1 MNEAN
6 PELRDFLRARR
17 ARVTP
22 EDAGLPPESGVRRVP
37 GLRREE
43 VARLAGVSVDYYVRL
58 ERGRNLNVSESVLD
72 AIARALLLDE
82 TERRHLFAVAKPS
95 RRRPRAPAPQ
105 RIRPGLLRVLET
117 LNDVPAIVTGRRL
130 DVLAANRLAKA
141 LYRDFD
147 ALPPRERNMARF
159 VFLDP
164 LARDLYA
171 DWDSAARS
179 VVATL
184 HLYAGRNQHDPALA
198 ELIGELS
205 VRDEDFRRWWAEH
218 DVYQRTHGTK
228 HYRHPVVGDLIL
240 GYEALA
246 PTGDHDQVLGVHTV
260 EPGSPSEESLRL
272 LASWGQVQASEGH
285 HEGPRCPHGGL
296 QRLR

>member
-1 MNEAN
+1 MSEGN

-22 EDAGLPPESGVRRVP
+22 EDAGLPPEPGVRRVP

-72 AIARALLLDE
+72 AIARALRLGE
-82 TERRHLFAVAKPS
+82 TERRHLFALAKPS
-95 RRRPRAPAPQ
+95 RRRPRTPAPQ
-105 RIRPGLLRVLET
+105 RVRPGLLRVLET
-117 LNDVPAIVTGRRL
+117 LTDVPAMVTGRRL

-164 LARDLYA
+164 LARELYA
-171 DWDSAARS
+171 DWESSARS

-184 HLYAGRNQHDPALA
+184 HLYAGRNPHDPALA

-205 VRDEDFRRWWAEH
+205 VRDHDFRGWWADH

-228 HYRHPVVGDLIL
+228 HYRHPVVGDLVL
-240 GYEALA
+240 GYEAMA
-246 PTGDHDQVLGVHTV
+246 PTGDQDQVLGVHTV
-260 EPGSPSEESLRL
+260 EPGSPSAEALRL
-272 LASWGQVQASEGH
+272 LASWAAEPATS
-285 HEGPRCPHGGL
+285 
-296 QRLR
+296 

>member
-1 MNEAN
+1 MSEAN

-22 EDAGLPPESGVRRVP
+22 EDAGLAPEPGARRVP

-82 TERRHLFAVAKPS
+82 TERQHLFAVAKPS

-117 LNDVPAIVTGRRL
+117 LNDVPAIVIGRRL
-130 DVLAANRLAKA
+130 DVLAANRLSKA

-147 ALPPRERNMARF
+147 ALPPRERNIARF

-184 HLYAGRNQHDPALA
+184 HLDAGRNPHDPALA
-198 ELIGELS
+198 ELVGELS
-205 VRDEDFRRWWAEH
+205 VRDHDFRGWWADH
-218 DVYQRTHGTK
+218 DVYQRTNGTK

-240 GYEALA
+240 GYEVLA
-246 PTGDHDQVLGVHTV
+246 PTGDPDQVLGVHTV
-260 EPGSPSEESLRL
+260 EPGSPSEEALRL
-272 LASWGQVQASEGH
+272 LASWAAE
-285 HEGPRCPHGGL
+285 PATP
-296 QRLR
+296 

>member
-1 MNEAN
+1 MSEDN

-22 EDAGLPPESGVRRVP
+22 GAAGLPPEPGVRRVP

-72 AIARALLLDE
+72 AIARALQLDE
-82 TERRHLFAVAKPS
+82 TERRHLVALAKPS
-95 RRRPRAPAPQ
+95 RRRPRTPAPQ
-105 RIRPGLLRVLET
+105 RVRPGLLRILET
-117 LNDVPAIVTGRRL
+117 LTDVPAMVTGRRL

-147 ALPPRERNMARF
+147 APPPRERNMARF

-164 LARDLYA
+164 LARELYA
-171 DWDSAARS
+171 DWESSARS

-184 HLYAGRNQHDPALA
+184 HLYAGRNPYDPALA

-205 VRDEDFRRWWAEH
+205 VRDQDFRVWWADH

-260 EPGSPSEESLRL
+260 EPGSPSEATLRL
-272 LASWGQVQASEGH
+272 LASWTAE
-285 HEGPRCPHGGL
+285 PATP
-296 QRLR
+296 

>member
-1 MNEAN
+1 MSEAN

-22 EDAGLPPESGVRRVP
+22 EDAGLAPEPGVRRVP

-82 TERRHLFAVAKPS
+82 TERQHLFAVAKPS

-117 LNDVPAIVTGRRL
+117 LNDVPAIVIGRRL
-130 DVLAANRLAKA
+130 DVLAANRLSKA

-147 ALPPRERNMARF
+147 ALPPRERNIARF

-184 HLYAGRNQHDPALA
+184 HLDAGRNPHDPALA
-198 ELIGELS
+198 ELVGELS
-205 VRDEDFRRWWAEH
+205 VRDHDFRGWWADH
-218 DVYQRTHGTK
+218 DVYQRTNGTK

-240 GYEALA
+240 GYEVLA
-246 PTGDHDQVLGVHTV
+246 PTGDPDQVLGVHTV
-260 EPGSPSEESLRL
+260 EPGSPSEEALRL
-272 LASWGQVQASEGH
+272 LASWAAE
-285 HEGPRCPHGGL
+285 PATP
-296 QRLR
+296 

>member
-117 LNDVPAIVTGRRL
+117 LTDVPAIVTGRRL

-246 PTGDHDQVLGVHTV
+246 QTGDHDQVLGVHTV

-272 LASWGQVQASEGH
+272 LASWSAE
-285 HEGPRCPHGGL
+285 PATP
-296 QRLR
+296 